1 MAEDAAPPAEPED
14 APMAEDDA
22 TPPAEDNALLFK
34 EIEPRVC
41 DPPGFFALRD
51 APPPAEPEDAPMAED
66 DAPPPPEDDEPST
79 EAAAAA
85 EESPL
90 RAIRSACSDLQA
102 QLGAMI
108 ASFDDLDAAP
118 LTLSL

>member
-41 DPPGFFALRD
+41 YPPFFFALRD
-51 APPPAEPEDAPMAED
+51 APPPAEEDAAPMAED
-66 DAPPPPEDDEPST
+66 DAPPPEDDEPST

>member
-1 MAEDAAPPAEPED
+1 MAEDAAPP
-14 APMAEDDA
+14 
-22 TPPAEDNALLFK
+22 PAED
-34 EIEPRVC
+34 
-41 DPPGFFALRD
+41 D
-51 APPPAEPEDAPMAED
+51 APPPAED
-66 DAPPPPEDDEPST
+66 DAQRYKELEGRSCNPPTPNALRKAPPPPPEDDEPST

>member
-1 MAEDAAPPAEPED
+1 MTEEDAVPPAEDAAPP
-14 APMAEDDA
+14 
-22 TPPAEDNALLFK
+22 PAEDVALPTAEDYAKPYGNYK
-34 EIEPRVC
+34 ELEGRSC
-41 DPPGFFALRD
+41 NPPTPSALRD
-51 APPPAEPEDAPMAED
+51 AP
-66 DAPPPPEDDEPST
+66 PPPPEDDEPST

>member
-1 MAEDAAPPAEPED
+1 M
-14 APMAEDDA
+14 
-22 TPPAEDNALLFK
+22 
-34 EIEPRVC
+34 
-41 DPPGFFALRD
+41 
-51 APPPAEPEDAPMAED
+51 
-66 DAPPPPEDDEPST
+66 PST
-79 EAAAAA
+79 EAAAAPAAA